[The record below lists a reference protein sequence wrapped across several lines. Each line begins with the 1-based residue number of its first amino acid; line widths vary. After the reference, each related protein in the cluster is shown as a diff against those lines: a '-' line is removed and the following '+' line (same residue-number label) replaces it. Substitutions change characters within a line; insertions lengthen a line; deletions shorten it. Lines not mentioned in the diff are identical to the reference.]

1 MAPLHTE
8 LTQGLS
14 DDEAAAL
21 LALGTVVP
29 LRRGEHLFRIG
40 TVADAVYVVE
50 QGRVSLTLPMRIRDG
65 EEEVVVE
72 EKNPG
77 AARPR
82 LESLV
87 PVEVLLGDIE
97 RHIRLEQA
105 AAEAFLAGP
114 TLDGLHERPERPRA
128 N

>member
-1 MAPLHTE
+1 MLMFLAI
-8 LTQGLS
+8 LS
-14 DDEAAAL
+14 MSVLALAVCAAAFG
-21 LALGTVVP
+21 LATAGVRQAEP
-29 LRRGEHLFRIG
+29 RPERRPALEPPHFF
-40 TVADAVYVVE
+40 A
-50 QGRVSLTLPMRIRDG
+50 
-65 EEEVVVE
+65 
-72 EKNPG
+72 NPG

-114 TLDGLHERPERPRA
+114 TLDGLHQRDERPGRPRA